1 MRLNLS
7 VESLEDRSV
16 PASFGIPW
24 QDTNLTLSFA
34 PDGTSA
40 GGATSI
46 LFDSLNQVRSQ
57 DEWQRDILRAYL
69 EWVKVA
75 NVNVAVTADSGD
87 PLGAVGRWQGDERF
101 GDVRIAGA
109 DVGTS
114 VLGIGTPA
122 DPGLAG
128 TRAGDVLL
136 NTGFRFDG
144 SPYDVYSV
152 MLHEAGHTLGVGNST
167 NPNAVM
173 YTQFNGTR
181 TGLHLS
187 DVTAVRALYGAR
199 PADLFERG
207 GGGNNTTARAFDM
220 GGATAGS
227 PETVLLNF
235 ADLTT
240 AADKDVFSFVT
251 PGVAANGD
259 HNTTVKIQSAGLSLV
274 NARLV
279 VYFLED
285 GQEQE
290 VANATMNPD
299 GFTGGEASVT
309 FDPND
314 DTGPR
319 RYYVKVQ
326 KADGTAFDVGRYA
339 LGVSFRD
346 PTDDDDFGQQ
356 DLNQLVGGPR
366 PVLVNADGDTNNT
379 RGTATVLAPT
389 TVSTVLPASRYEVQ
403 GSLTSTA
410 DADVYRVTAPSGTGT
425 RVLTANVRTLSAQP
439 VTPPVEVFD
448 ANGTLVPAGVLA
460 NDTGLLT
467 IQASGL
473 TAGAMYFV
481 KVGGG
486 MLLSADMTGSY
497 QLTADFGTRATDVQ
511 TFAAGQIDAGT
522 TAVSDT
528 LYVAQ
533 PQVTHFLLTASADAT
548 APAGTGVRMVIRDG
562 LGNVLV
568 DLFAETGRT
577 VSGPGVLFRPGEYSV
592 TLEAVRPLGYDGA
605 VGVSVSGSRSTDPIG
620 AVPSDP
626 TFRPTYQHPTQ
637 PGAYLYP
644 GNFVSLSPYFWL
656 TLLR

>member
-34 PDGTSA
+34 PDGTST
-40 GGATSI
+40 GGATST

-57 DEWQRDILRAYL
+57 DEWQRDILRAYQA
-69 EWVKVA
+69 WVKVA

-109 DVGTS
+109 DLGTS

-144 SPYDVYSV
+144 SPYDLYSV

-173 YTQFNGTR
+173 STQFNGTR

-207 GGGNNTTARAFDM
+207 GGNNTTSHAFHM

-227 PETVLLNF
+227 PDTVLLNF

-240 AADKDVFSFVT
+240 ATDTDVYSFVT

-314 DTGPR
+314 DAGPR

-326 KADGTAFDVGRYA
+326 KADGTAFDVGKYA

-346 PTDDDDFGQQ
+346 PNDDDDFGQQ
-356 DLNQLVGGPR
+356 DLNDLVGGPR
-366 PVLVNADGDTNNT
+366 PVLVNADGNANNT
-379 RGTATVLAPT
+379 INSATRLAPT
-389 TVSTVLPASRYEVQ
+389 SVSTTLPNSRYAVQ

-410 DADVYRVTAPSGTGT
+410 DADIYRVSAPAGTGT
-425 RVLTANVRTLSAQP
+425 RVLTANVRTLSAQAT
-439 VTPPVEVFD
+439 TPPVQVFD
-448 ANGTLVPAGVLA
+448 ATGNPVTAGVLA
-460 NDTGLLT
+460 NDSGLLT
-467 IQASGL
+467 IQVSGL
-473 TAGAMYFV
+473 TAGDTYFV

-486 MLLSADMTGSY
+486 TLLSADVTGSY
-497 QLTADFGTRATDVQ
+497 QLTADFGTVTTEVQ
-511 TFAAGQIDAGT
+511 TFAAGAMGAGT
-522 TAVSDT
+522 ITVSDT

-533 PQVTHFLLTASADAT
+533 SQVMHFLLTASADAT

-568 DLFAETGRT
+568 DLFAEAGRT

-605 VGVSVSGSRSTDPIG
+605 VVVSVSGSRSTDPIG